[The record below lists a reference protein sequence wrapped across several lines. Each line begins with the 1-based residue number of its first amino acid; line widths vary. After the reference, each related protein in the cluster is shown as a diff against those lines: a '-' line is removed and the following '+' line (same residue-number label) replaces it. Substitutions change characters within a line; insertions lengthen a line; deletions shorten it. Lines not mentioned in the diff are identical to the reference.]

1 MKQIW
6 VKRFFLYVKRK
17 VHNFSYHKAI
27 VFLVCL
33 VLSSFLWILSSLEKR
48 YTSRISVPV
57 KYIDF
62 PKDRQLSGILP
73 QNFDLMVD
81 AYGYTLLSYK
91 LRLAF
96 SPIQIS
102 VSELVDNALERRNKY
117 RYSVSTVAHKEE
129 IEKQISNEIRIISI
143 KPDSLVFNFNK
154 IISKKIQVKPD
165 LKLNFENEYYL
176 ENKPFASPDSIILS
190 GPKNILDTLKFVS
203 TIYRNYTGLSHSVEE
218 TIAIQPIPGI
228 KSEIKEIK
236 LTIPVEQNT
245 EVTFEVPI
253 IVLNKPEGIIFK
265 TFPGKVKVTCR
276 IGLSK
281 YKKLD
286 YNSFRATINYEKI
299 SSNNA
304 QLPVTFESLAKVE
317 MSANYSP
324 KEVEFILE
332 HEK

>member
-6 VKRFFLYVKRK
+6 VKKIFLFVKRK
-17 VHNFSYHKAI
+17 VKNFSYHKAV

-33 VLSSFLWILSSLEKR
+33 ALSSFLWLLNSLEKR

-57 KYIDF
+57 RYTEF
-62 PKDRQLSGILP
+62 PKDKQLSGVLP

-96 SPIQIS
+96 SPIQIN
-102 VSELVDNALERRNKY
+102 VGEMVENALEKGSRY
-117 RYSVSTVAHKEE
+117 RYSVSTVAHKDE
-129 IEKQISNEIRIISI
+129 IEKQISSEIRILSI

-154 IISKKIQVKPD
+154 ITSKKIKVKPD

-176 ENKPFASPDSIILS
+176 ENKPFTIPDSILVS
-190 GPKNILDTLKFVS
+190 GPKNILDTLGFVS
-203 TIYRNYTGLSHSVEE
+203 TIYRNYSGLSHSIEE
-218 TIAIQPIPGI
+218 NVALHSIPGI
-228 KSEIKEIK
+228 KFETREVQLSV
-236 LTIPVEQNT
+236 PVEQTT
-245 EVTFEVPI
+245 EVTFEVPV
-253 IVLNKPEGIIFK
+253 IVLNKPADIILK
-265 TFPGKVKVTCR
+265 TFPGKIKVSCR

-299 SSNNA
+299 SVNDPR
-304 QLPVTFESLAKVE
+304 LPVTFESLAKIE

-324 KEVEFILE
+324 KEVEFIIE